1 HHLDTPV
8 NDIGLYVNSSK
19 KLTDDLRYNLLIN
32 AYKPPENY
40 DFKKDSSGPRCFR
53 WVWISQY
60 SPWLSYSPHLKGA
73 ICKYCTVF
81 PQPVHRG
88 TQGAFITMPFTRYK
102 DFHEGA
108 RNHILTSWHKNA
120 QMDAAHFLE
129 IRKNPETSIVCQIDS
144 SVKRQVEENRRK
156 LFPILSTILFCG
168 NHDIALRGKKSTTGN
183 VQSLYQFRIE
193 AGDMV
198 LKNHLENA
206 PVNARYTSVRVEN
219 ELIALSE
226 EILRED
232 IVSLV
237 NESNGFSVIADES
250 ADISGKEQL
259 SIGVRFVDTS
269 STTAVIKEEF
279 LGFATLKEMDATSVA
294 NMILNTC
301 SKFGLNLEK
310 LYGQGYDGC
319 STMAGK
325 EGGVQAIIKRK
336 YPKAA
341 FAHCASHKL
350 NLVVNDLNAVT
361 DNRNCTG
368 TIKAIIR
375 FFRES
380 PKRRALIPNVPLLSE
395 TRWTAKYKSIRIF
408 SSNFEEIFQQL
419 SLLVTTASGKT
430 RQDAYQLQ
438 SSSSTTSFLF
448 CLNIIANYSS
458 RLESVSQAL
467 QAVQL
472 DILKVCDHVQD
483 LLTIFRGHRERA
495 EEQFKEIFT
504 KVQTMAE
511 KLNIEL
517 SVPRQLE
524 EYYRQ
529 SIYVPYLDSLIAS
542 LESRFGNENKKNFSL
557 FSLYP
562 KHLVK
567 MSLEQYKCQITNIS
581 EIYSI
586 ENLEAEAMTWYEIWS
601 PKDEQ
606 FDNGFLDLLNH
617 TDLFPS
623 VRQAILIAL
632 TLPVTTCTVERSFST
647 MRRVKTWLRST
658 MAVERLS
665 GLCMMS
671 IHRVEIEENK
681 QQLIGKVINKF
692 AQDPRRLQFLFG
704 D

>member
-120 QMDAAHFLE
+120 QMDATHFLE

-144 SVKRQVEENRRK
+144 SVKR
-156 LFPILSTILFCG
+156 
-168 NHDIALRGKKSTTGN
+168 TTGN

-259 SIGVRFVDTS
+259 SIAG

-361 DNRNCTG
+361 DIRNCTG

-483 LLTIFRGHRERA
+483 LLTIFR
-495 EEQFKEIFT
+495 
-504 KVQTMAE
+504 VQTMAE

-517 SVPRQLE
+517 SVPRQCGRQVFRFNVGCSSVE

-671 IHRVEIEENK
+671 IQRVEIEENK

-692 AQDPRRLQFLFG
+692 AQDPRRLQFLFR